1 MATFGRRYRL
11 CADSGFDP
19 SSHLLL
25 SSVSL
30 SPQFQRSLSTVEA
43 AATAA
48 VAVAVPMV
56 EAEASI
62 VVEEVVEQGVEDRI
76 AAAEN
81 HAAAPMEVR
90 DLEEPTAAAVK
101 PGLAAIPAHRELSP
115 MLVRRTFIPQSP
127 MASGIRSATPALPRD
142 PVPVRPQASPLV
154 TLEASMAPDTPLRDQ
169 ELSPVSRAEPS
180 AGTMAL
186 DGAVVG
192 EAVGAVAGVGAAA
205 GDGEVGALASDGPTG
220 VGDRGR
226 SDGVRGGDTVPMGMG
241 GRGTATTTITGTTIL
256 RTNRICP
263 TTTTHRPAI

>member
-1 MATFGRRYRL
+1 MA
-11 CADSGFDP
+11 
-19 SSHLLL
+19 
-25 SSVSL
+25 
-30 SPQFQRSLSTVEA
+30 
-43 AATAA
+43 
-48 VAVAVPMV
+48 

-76 AAAEN
+76 AVTEN
-81 HAAAPMEVR
+81 HAAPMEVR

-115 MLVRRTFIPQSP
+115 MLVRRIFVPQSP

-186 DGAVVG
+186 DGAC
-192 EAVGAVAGVGAAA
+192 
-205 GDGEVGALASDGPTG
+205 LLYTSPSP
-220 VGDRGR
+220 R
-226 SDGVRGGDTVPMGMG
+226 DT
-241 GRGTATTTITGTTIL
+241 R
-256 RTNRICP
+256 
-263 TTTTHRPAI
+263 